1 MTATTP
7 PTTATPAAP
16 TGASFKAVVWL
27 SIPQITATLAI
38 STGAGYESF
47 FAFRGLAILF
57 GWNPDHAW
65 IVWPLVELFLLVGAL
80 EDTLR
85 QMDGATKK
93 QTRAPRFVSYGALL
107 VTLGANVGY
116 RVLTLILPVHE
127 GRLVPGET
135 LVFHVWQVVMIGIFA
150 SIIPIAQL
158 LSLHF
163 LAGRL
168 KRLAEYRNRSR
179 SAIGPEVEETGPR
192 LGSLARRLVA
202 QRLEQRLEAI
212 ADRPASGDQ
221 PAPPSD
227 TKATTGTDRTES
239 TGDDRTDRRPD
250 ENTDRADTDTDRGS
264 DRDTDRDDSRTDRR
278 SDDRT
283 EGRTDRR
290 SHDADRGRT
299 DRRSRSGGGGRSSSD
314 ASGGSNDRD
323 DRSGDRSSQ
332 LREKAYREYATAIDK
347 GNGFEPTAGTIAT
360 KIELSEP
367 RARNIRADWRKR
379 YAAEH
384 LSGDRRPIGDLPPA
398 IARVLNDA
406 RVDAAASG
414 LGEPVAAAGDRTT
427 GDGSSDQARLPED
440 PPAATDDDVDAVDE
454 QPAERPI
461 PAPRPPLRVVPP
473 AGAADDD
480 VDVALDE
487 REPAAVTA

>member
-7 PTTATPAAP
+7 PTTATTAAP

-27 SIPQITATLAI
+27 SIPQILATLAI
-38 STGAGYESF
+38 STGAGFESF

-57 GWNPDHAW
+57 GWNPGHAW
-65 IVWPLVELFLLVGAL
+65 IVWPLVELFLLVGSL
-80 EDTLR
+80 EDALR

-93 QTRAPRFVSYGALL
+93 QRRIARLVSYGALI

-135 LVFHVWQVVMIGIFA
+135 LAFHVWQVVMIGVFA

-163 LAGRL
+163 LSGRL
-168 KRLAEYRNRSR
+168 KRLAEYRSSR
-179 SAIGPEVEETGPR
+179 SAIGPEAEEKGPR
-192 LGSLARRLVA
+192 LSSLARRLVA
-202 QRLEQRLEAI
+202 QRLEAI
-212 ADRPASGDQ
+212 VDRPASGDQ
-221 PAPPSD
+221 SAPPRD
-227 TKATTGTDRTES
+227 TETTPGTDRTPSE
-239 TGDDRTDRRPD
+239 GNDRTDRRSE
-250 ENTDRADTDTDRGS
+250 ENTDRADADTDRRS
-264 DRDTDRDDSRTDRR
+264 DPETDRDDSRTDRR

-283 EGRTDRR
+283 DRRADRR

-314 ASGGSNDRD
+314 ASGGPSDRD
-323 DRSGDRSSQ
+323 DTSGDRSSQ
-332 LREKAYREYATAIDK
+332 LREEAYREYATAIDQ

-384 LSGDRRPIGDLPPA
+384 LSGDRRPIGTLPPA
-398 IARVLNDA
+398 IAKVLSDA
-406 RVDAAASG
+406 RVDSAANADG
-414 LGEPVAAAGDRTT
+414 GPVAAAGDRTT
-427 GDGSSDQARLPED
+427 GDGPSDRTPLPED
-440 PPAATDDDVDAVDE
+440 PPVATDADVDAGDE

-461 PAPRPPLRVVPP
+461 PAPRPPLRMVPP
-473 AGAADDD
+473 PDAVDDD
-480 VDVALDE
+480 LDVALDE
-487 REPAAVTA
+487 REPAAASA